1 MEGPLEEDD
10 KLRGE
15 GMNRFATKIDGFSM
29 KYLRFSDDVDDE
41 FRGVQVKDPRDR
53 EGHFRTCDFHIYKVR
68 EKCYDGTVLD

>member
-15 GMNRFATKIDGFSM
+15 GINRFATNIDGFSM

-53 EGHFRTCDFHIYKVR
+53 
-68 EKCYDGTVLD
+68 